1 MLLCA
6 TFRNFILKLGEAVV
20 SQRRIP
26 TDVIDQIRSDVNIL
40 DIVGQYV
47 QLHRSGSNWFGL
59 CPFHTEK
66 TGSFSV
72 NEPKQFFHC
81 FSCGRGGNVFK
92 FLMEIEDLTFPEAVY
107 RTAELAGIE
116 LDAKYLPQNVAGAED
131 TQSETGKLKQL
142 YAQAGQLYH
151 HILVNTKLGQPALDH
166 LHERGL
172 SDELIA
178 EFQLGYA
185 PQAEI
190 LQAFFHEKKLD
201 DYQTLRKSGLFSE
214 REGEDLAERF
224 NDRIMFPIRDQ
235 TGSIIAF
242 SGRLLTPDKKLPKYL
257 NSPEG
262 ILFNKRKVLFNFD
275 KAKKTIRHESKV
287 YLFEGFMDVLAAWRA
302 GIKNGVASMG
312 TSLTSEQIYLL
323 EQTASKLY
331 ICYDGDLPGRKA
343 TKRALELIAP
353 LSKFE
358 LGAILLPEK
367 LDPDEYVRK
376 YGPENFKDFVTSH
389 ERTELEFYLEYF
401 RVGRNLE
408 TESDQLAY
416 ITDVLEKVAQVKD
429 PLARDL
435 TLNRLAKEFELDKNN
450 LTSQLQAL
458 MQQVQSEQLKQDQAN
473 SLKRSD
479 KVVYST
485 QQRQEKKR
493 YSSAEQA
500 ERLLL
505 YRLLHEHDVFLRI
518 KGLAD
523 FSFIHEEYETIFL
536 LADGYFDRY
545 SEYESASF
553 LDFLKDEHLRQ
564 IIISLELGD
573 YGEVNEQ
580 EISDCLAFIMQHSPL
595 EEQIKVVKTKL
606 EQAKRLGDAK
616 AIMEQTTKLI
626 ELLKKKQTEKS
637 II

>member
-1 MLLCA
+1 M
-6 TFRNFILKLGEAVV
+6 V

-131 TQSETGKLKQL
+131 TQSETGKLKRL

-151 HILVNTKLGQPALDH
+151 HILVNTKLGQPALDY

-353 LSKFE
+353 LSEFE

-493 YSSAEQA
+493 YSPAEQA

-616 AIMEQTTKLI
+616 VIMEQTTKLI

>member
-1 MLLCA
+1 M
-6 TFRNFILKLGEAVV
+6 V

-26 TDVIDQIRSDVNIL
+26 TDVIDQIRADVNIL

-47 QLHRSGSNWFGL
+47 QLHRSGSNWYGL

-131 TQSETGKLKQL
+131 TQSETGKLKRL

-493 YSSAEQA
+493 YSPAEQA

-616 AIMEQTTKLI
+616 VIMEQTTKLI

>member
-1 MLLCA
+1 M
-6 TFRNFILKLGEAVV
+6 V

-116 LDAKYLPQNVAGAED
+116 LDAKYLPQNAGAED
-131 TQSETGKLKQL
+131 TQSETGKLKRL

-151 HILVNTKLGQPALDH
+151 HILVNTKLGQPALDY

-493 YSSAEQA
+493 YSPAEQA

-536 LADGYFDRY
+536 LVDGYFDRY

-616 AIMEQTTKLI
+616 VIMEQTTKLI

>member
-1 MLLCA
+1 
-6 TFRNFILKLGEAVV
+6 
-20 SQRRIP
+20 
-26 TDVIDQIRSDVNIL
+26 
-40 DIVGQYV
+40 
-47 QLHRSGSNWFGL
+47 
-59 CPFHTEK
+59 
-66 TGSFSV
+66 
-72 NEPKQFFHC
+72 
-81 FSCGRGGNVFK
+81 
-92 FLMEIEDLTFPEAVY
+92 
-107 RTAELAGIE
+107 
-116 LDAKYLPQNVAGAED
+116 
-131 TQSETGKLKQL
+131 
-142 YAQAGQLYH
+142 
-151 HILVNTKLGQPALDH
+151 
-166 LHERGL
+166 
-172 SDELIA
+172 
-178 EFQLGYA
+178 
-185 PQAEI
+185 
-190 LQAFFHEKKLD
+190 
-201 DYQTLRKSGLFSE
+201 
-214 REGEDLAERF
+214 
-224 NDRIMFPIRDQ
+224 
-235 TGSIIAF
+235 
-242 SGRLLTPDKKLPKYL
+242 
-257 NSPEG
+257 
-262 ILFNKRKVLFNFD
+262 
-275 KAKKTIRHESKV
+275 
-287 YLFEGFMDVLAAWRA
+287 MDVLAAWRA

-358 LGAILLPEK
+358 LGTILLPEK

-401 RVGRNLE
+401 RAGRNLE

-416 ITDVLEKVAQVKD
+416 ITDVLERVAQVKD

-435 TLNRLAKEFELDKNN
+435 TINRLAKEFELDKNN

-493 YSSAEQA
+493 CTPAEQA

-523 FSFIHEEYETIFL
+523 FSFIHEDYETIFL

-573 YGEVNEQ
+573 YGESNEQ

-595 EEQIKVVKTKL
+595 EEQIKAVEAQL

>member
-1 MLLCA
+1 M
-6 TFRNFILKLGEAVV
+6 V

-107 RTAELAGIE
+107 RTAELSGIE
-116 LDAKYLPQNVAGAED
+116 LDAKYLPQNAGAED
-131 TQSETGKLKQL
+131 TQSETGKLKRL

-151 HILVNTKLGQPALDH
+151 HILVNTKLGQPALDY

-493 YSSAEQA
+493 YSPAEQA

-616 AIMEQTTKLI
+616 VIMEQTTKLI

>member
-1 MLLCA
+1 M
-6 TFRNFILKLGEAVV
+6 V

-131 TQSETGKLKQL
+131 TQSETGKLKRL

-151 HILVNTKLGQPALDH
+151 HILVNTKLGQPALDY

-408 TESDQLAY
+408 TESDQLEY

-493 YSSAEQA
+493 YSPAEQA

-616 AIMEQTTKLI
+616 VIMEQTTKLI

>member
-1 MLLCA
+1 M
-6 TFRNFILKLGEAVV
+6 V

-131 TQSETGKLKQL
+131 TQSETGKLKRL

-151 HILVNTKLGQPALDH
+151 HILVNTKLGQPALDY

-178 EFQLGYA
+178 EFKLGYA

-201 DYQTLRKSGLFSE
+201 DYQTLRKSRLFSE

-493 YSSAEQA
+493 YSPAEQA

-616 AIMEQTTKLI
+616 VIMEQTTKLI

>member
-1 MLLCA
+1 M
-6 TFRNFILKLGEAVV
+6 V

-131 TQSETGKLKQL
+131 TQSETGKLKRL

-151 HILVNTKLGQPALDH
+151 HILVNTKLGQPALDY

-178 EFQLGYA
+178 EFKLGYA

-493 YSSAEQA
+493 YSPAEQA

-616 AIMEQTTKLI
+616 VIMEQTTKLI

-637 II
+637 IM

>member
-1 MLLCA
+1 M
-6 TFRNFILKLGEAVV
+6 V

-353 LSKFE
+353 LSKFD

>member
-1 MLLCA
+1 M
-6 TFRNFILKLGEAVV
+6 V

-59 CPFHTEK
+59 CPYHTKK

-131 TQSETGKLKQL
+131 TQSETGKLKRL

-151 HILVNTKLGQPALDH
+151 HILVNTKLGQPALDY

-493 YSSAEQA
+493 YSPAEQA

-505 YRLLHEHDVFLRI
+505 YRLLHEHDVFFFFF
-518 KGLAD
+518 GLAD

-616 AIMEQTTKLI
+616 VIMEQTTKLI

>member
-1 MLLCA
+1 M
-6 TFRNFILKLGEAVV
+6 V

-116 LDAKYLPQNVAGAED
+116 LDAKYLPQNIAGTED
-131 TQSETGKLKQL
+131 TQSETGRLKQL
-142 YAQAGQLYH
+142 YTQAGQLYH
-151 HILVNTKLGQPALDH
+151 HILVNTKLGQSALDY

-224 NDRIMFPIRDQ
+224 NDRIMFPIRNQ
-235 TGSIIAF
+235 TGQIIAF

-262 ILFNKRKVLFNFD
+262 SLFNKRKVLFNFD

-312 TSLTSEQIYLL
+312 TSLTNEQIYLL

-401 RVGRNLE
+401 RSGRNLE

-493 YSSAEQA
+493 YTPTEQA

-505 YRLLHEHDVFLRI
+505 YRLLHEHDIFLRI

-523 FSFIHEEYETIFL
+523 FSFIHEDYETIFL

-573 YGEVNEQ
+573 YGEANEQ

-595 EEQIKVVKTKL
+595 EEQIKAVETKL

>member
-1 MLLCA
+1 M
-6 TFRNFILKLGEAVV
+6 V

-131 TQSETGKLKQL
+131 TQSETGKLKRL

-151 HILVNTKLGQPALDH
+151 HILVNTKLGQPALDY

-493 YSSAEQA
+493 YSPAEQA

-616 AIMEQTTKLI
+616 VIMEQTTKLI

>member
-1 MLLCA
+1 M
-6 TFRNFILKLGEAVV
+6 V

-131 TQSETGKLKQL
+131 TQSETGKLKRL

-151 HILVNTKLGQPALDH
+151 HILVNTKLGQPALDY

-242 SGRLLTPDKKLPKYL
+242 SGRLLPPDKKLPKYL

-493 YSSAEQA
+493 YSPAEQA

-616 AIMEQTTKLI
+616 VIMEQTTKLI

>member
-1 MLLCA
+1 M
-6 TFRNFILKLGEAVV
+6 V

-40 DIVGQYV
+40 DIIGQYV

-116 LDAKYLPQNVAGAED
+116 LDAKYLPQNIAGAED
-131 TQSETGKLKQL
+131 TQSETGRLKQL

-151 HILVNTKLGQPALDH
+151 HILVNTKLGQPALDY

-190 LQAFFHEKKLD
+190 LQAFFHEKKLN

-214 REGEDLAERF
+214 REGENLAERF
-224 NDRIMFPIRDQ
+224 NDRIMFPIRNQ
-235 TGSIIAF
+235 TGQIIAF

-358 LGAILLPEK
+358 LGTILLPEK

-401 RVGRNLE
+401 RAGRNLE

-416 ITDVLEKVAQVKD
+416 ITDVLERVAQVKD

-435 TLNRLAKEFELDKNN
+435 TINRLAKEFELDKNN

-493 YSSAEQA
+493 YTPAEQA

-523 FSFIHEEYETIFL
+523 FSFIHEDYETIFL

-573 YGEVNEQ
+573 YGESNEQ

-595 EEQIKVVKTKL
+595 EEQIKAVEAQL

>member
-1 MLLCA
+1 M
-6 TFRNFILKLGEAVV
+6 V

-131 TQSETGKLKQL
+131 TQSETGKLKRL

-185 PQAEI
+185 PQAES

-331 ICYDGDLPGRKA
+331 ICYDGDFPGRKA

-479 KVVYST
+479 KLVYST

-493 YSSAEQA
+493 YSPAEQA

-616 AIMEQTTKLI
+616 VIMEQTTKLI

>member
-1 MLLCA
+1 M
-6 TFRNFILKLGEAVV
+6 
-20 SQRRIP
+20 
-26 TDVIDQIRSDVNIL
+26 IDQIRSDVNIL

-116 LDAKYLPQNVAGAED
+116 LDAKYLPQNAGAED
-131 TQSETGKLKQL
+131 TQSETGKLKRL

-151 HILVNTKLGQPALDH
+151 HILVNTKLGKPALDY

-224 NDRIMFPIRDQ
+224 NDRIMFPIKDQ

-493 YSSAEQA
+493 YSPAEQA

-595 EEQIKVVKTKL
+595 EEQIKVVKTQL

>member
-1 MLLCA
+1 M
-6 TFRNFILKLGEAVV
+6 V

-40 DIVGQYV
+40 DIIGQYV

-116 LDAKYLPQNVAGAED
+116 LDAKYLPQNIAGAED
-131 TQSETGKLKQL
+131 TQSETGRLKQL

-151 HILVNTKLGQPALDH
+151 HILVNTKLGQPALYY

-214 REGEDLAERF
+214 REGENLAERF
-224 NDRIMFPIRDQ
+224 NDRIMFPIRNQ
-235 TGSIIAF
+235 TGQIIAF

-358 LGAILLPEK
+358 LGTILLPEK

-401 RVGRNLE
+401 RAGRNLE

-435 TLNRLAKEFELDKNN
+435 TINRLAKEFELDKNN

-493 YSSAEQA
+493 YTPAEQA

-523 FSFIHEEYETIFL
+523 FSFIHEDYETIFL

-573 YGEVNEQ
+573 YGESNEQ

-595 EEQIKVVKTKL
+595 EEQIKAVEAQL

>member
-1 MLLCA
+1 M
-6 TFRNFILKLGEAVV
+6 V

-81 FSCGRGGNVFK
+81 FSCGSGGNVFK

-107 RTAELAGIE
+107 RTAELSGIE
-116 LDAKYLPQNVAGAED
+116 LDAKYLPQNAGAED
-131 TQSETGKLKQL
+131 TQSETGKLKRL

-151 HILVNTKLGQPALDH
+151 HILVNTKLGQPALDY

-493 YSSAEQA
+493 YSPAEQA

-616 AIMEQTTKLI
+616 VIMEQTTKLI

>member
-1 MLLCA
+1 M
-6 TFRNFILKLGEAVV
+6 V

-116 LDAKYLPQNVAGAED
+116 LDAKYLPQNAGAED
-131 TQSETGKLKQL
+131 TQSETGKLKRL

-493 YSSAEQA
+493 YSPAEQA

-616 AIMEQTTKLI
+616 VIMEQTTKLI

>member
-1 MLLCA
+1 M
-6 TFRNFILKLGEAVV
+6 V

-47 QLHRSGSNWFGL
+47 QLHRSVSNWFGL

-131 TQSETGKLKQL
+131 TQSETGKLKRL

-151 HILVNTKLGQPALDH
+151 HILVNTKLGQPALDY

-493 YSSAEQA
+493 YSPAEQA

-616 AIMEQTTKLI
+616 VIMEQTTKLI

>member
-1 MLLCA
+1 M
-6 TFRNFILKLGEAVV
+6 
-20 SQRRIP
+20 
-26 TDVIDQIRSDVNIL
+26 IDQIRSDVNIL
-40 DIVGQYV
+40 DIIGQYV

-116 LDAKYLPQNVAGAED
+116 LDAKYLPQNIAGAED
-131 TQSETGKLKQL
+131 TQSETGRLKQL

-151 HILVNTKLGQPALDH
+151 HILVNTKLGQPALYY

-214 REGEDLAERF
+214 REGENLAERF
-224 NDRIMFPIRDQ
+224 NDRIMFPIRNQ
-235 TGSIIAF
+235 TGQIIAF

-358 LGAILLPEK
+358 LGTILLPEK

-401 RVGRNLE
+401 RAGRNLE

-416 ITDVLEKVAQVKD
+416 ITDVLERVAQVKD

-435 TLNRLAKEFELDKNN
+435 TINRLAKEFELDKNN
-450 LTSQLQAL
+450 LTSQLQVL

-493 YSSAEQA
+493 YTPAEQA

-523 FSFIHEEYETIFL
+523 FSFIHEDYETIFL

-573 YGEVNEQ
+573 YGESNEQ

-595 EEQIKVVKTKL
+595 EEQIKAVEAQL

>member
-1 MLLCA
+1 M
-6 TFRNFILKLGEAVV
+6 V

-40 DIVGQYV
+40 DIIGQYV

-116 LDAKYLPQNVAGAED
+116 LDAKYLPQNIAGAED
-131 TQSETGKLKQL
+131 TQSETGRLKQL

-151 HILVNTKLGQPALDH
+151 HILVNTKLGQPALDY

-214 REGEDLAERF
+214 CEGENLAERF
-224 NDRIMFPIRDQ
+224 NDRIMFPIRNQ
-235 TGSIIAF
+235 TGQIIAF

-358 LGAILLPEK
+358 LGTILLPEK

-401 RVGRNLE
+401 RAGRNLE

-416 ITDVLEKVAQVKD
+416 ITDVLERVAQVKD

-435 TLNRLAKEFELDKNN
+435 TINRLAKEFELDKNN

-493 YSSAEQA
+493 YTPAEQA

-523 FSFIHEEYETIFL
+523 FSFIHEDYETIFL

-573 YGEVNEQ
+573 YGESNEQ

-595 EEQIKVVKTKL
+595 EEQIKAVEAQL

>member
-1 MLLCA
+1 M
-6 TFRNFILKLGEAVV
+6 V

-116 LDAKYLPQNVAGAED
+116 LDAKYLPQNAGAED
-131 TQSETGKLKQL
+131 TQSETGKLKRL

-151 HILVNTKLGQPALDH
+151 HILVNTKLGQPALDY

-224 NDRIMFPIRDQ
+224 NDRIMFPIKDQ

-473 SLKRSD
+473 SLNRSD

-493 YSSAEQA
+493 YSPAEQA

-595 EEQIKVVKTKL
+595 EEQIKVVKTQL

>member
-1 MLLCA
+1 M
-6 TFRNFILKLGEAVV
+6 
-20 SQRRIP
+20 
-26 TDVIDQIRSDVNIL
+26 IDQIRSDVNIL

-116 LDAKYLPQNVAGAED
+116 LDAKYLPQNVAGTED
-131 TQSETGKLKQL
+131 TQSETGRLKQL
-142 YAQAGQLYH
+142 YTQAGQLYH
-151 HILVNTKLGQPALDH
+151 HILVNTKLGQSALDY

-224 NDRIMFPIRDQ
+224 NDRIMFPIRNQ
-235 TGSIIAF
+235 TGQIIAF

-262 ILFNKRKVLFNFD
+262 SLFNKRKVLFNFD

-312 TSLTSEQIYLL
+312 TSLTNEQIYLL

-401 RVGRNLE
+401 RSGRNLE
-408 TESDQLAY
+408 SESDQLAY

-493 YSSAEQA
+493 YTPTEQA

-505 YRLLHEHDVFLRI
+505 YRLLHEHDIFLRI

-523 FSFIHEEYETIFL
+523 FSFIHEDYETIFL

-573 YGEVNEQ
+573 YGEANEQ

-595 EEQIKVVKTKL
+595 EEQIKAVETKL

>member
-1 MLLCA
+1 M
-6 TFRNFILKLGEAVV
+6 V

-131 TQSETGKLKQL
+131 TQSETGKLKRL

-151 HILVNTKLGQPALDH
+151 HILVNTKLGQPALDY

-353 LSKFE
+353 LSKFD

-493 YSSAEQA
+493 YSPAEQA

-616 AIMEQTTKLI
+616 VIMEQTTKLI

>member
-1 MLLCA
+1 M
-6 TFRNFILKLGEAVV
+6 V

-131 TQSETGKLKQL
+131 TQSETGKLKRL

-493 YSSAEQA
+493 YSPAEQA

-553 LDFLKDEHLRQ
+553 LDFLKDEYLRQ

-616 AIMEQTTKLI
+616 VIMEQTTKLI

>member
-1 MLLCA
+1 MV
-6 TFRNFILKLGEAVV
+6 R
-20 SQRRIP
+20 QRRIP

-116 LDAKYLPQNVAGAED
+116 LDAKYLPQNAAGAED
-131 TQSETGKLKQL
+131 TQSETGRLKQL

-151 HILVNTKLGQPALDH
+151 HILVNTKLGQPALDY

-185 PQAEI
+185 PQAEL

-214 REGEDLAERF
+214 RQGEELAERF
-224 NDRIMFPIRDQ
+224 NDRIMFPIRNQ
-235 TGSIIAF
+235 TGQIIAF

-389 ERTELEFYLEYF
+389 ESTELEFYLEYF
-401 RVGRNLE
+401 RAGRNLE

-493 YSSAEQA
+493 YTPAEQA

-523 FSFIHEEYETIFL
+523 FSFIHEDYETIFL

-573 YGEVNEQ
+573 YGESNEQ

-595 EEQIKVVKTKL
+595 EEQIKAVEAQL

>member
-1 MLLCA
+1 M
-6 TFRNFILKLGEAVV
+6 
-20 SQRRIP
+20 P

-116 LDAKYLPQNVAGAED
+116 LDAKYLPQNAAGTED
-131 TQSETGKLKQL
+131 TQSETGRLKQL

-151 HILVNTKLGQPALDH
+151 HILVNTKLGQPALDY

-185 PQAEI
+185 PQAEL

-214 REGEDLAERF
+214 RQGEELAERF
-224 NDRIMFPIRDQ
+224 NDRIMFPIRNQ
-235 TGSIIAF
+235 TGQIIAF

-401 RVGRNLE
+401 RAGRNLE

-493 YSSAEQA
+493 YTPAEQA

-523 FSFIHEEYETIFL
+523 FSFIHEDYETIFL

-564 IIISLELGD
+564 IIISLEMGD
-573 YGEVNEQ
+573 YGESNEQ

-595 EEQIKVVKTKL
+595 EEQIKAVEAQL

>member
-1 MLLCA
+1 M
-6 TFRNFILKLGEAVV
+6 V

-40 DIVGQYV
+40 DIIGQYV

-92 FLMEIEDLTFPEAVY
+92 FLMEIENLTFPEAVY

-116 LDAKYLPQNVAGAED
+116 LDAKYLPQNIAGAED
-131 TQSETGKLKQL
+131 TQSETGRLKQL

-151 HILVNTKLGQPALDH
+151 HILVNTKLGQPALDY

-190 LQAFFHEKKLD
+190 LQAFFHEKKLN

-214 REGEDLAERF
+214 REGENLAERF
-224 NDRIMFPIRDQ
+224 NDRIMFPIRNQ
-235 TGSIIAF
+235 TGQIIAF

-358 LGAILLPEK
+358 LGTILLPEK

-401 RVGRNLE
+401 RAGRNLE

-416 ITDVLEKVAQVKD
+416 ITDVLERVAQVKD

-435 TLNRLAKEFELDKNN
+435 TINRLAKEFELDKNN

-493 YSSAEQA
+493 YTPAEQA

-523 FSFIHEEYETIFL
+523 FSFIHEDYETIFL

-573 YGEVNEQ
+573 YGESNEQ

-595 EEQIKVVKTKL
+595 EEQIKAVEAQL

>member
-1 MLLCA
+1 M
-6 TFRNFILKLGEAVV
+6 V

-131 TQSETGKLKQL
+131 TQSETGKLKRL

-151 HILVNTKLGQPALDH
+151 HILVNTKLGQPALDY

-493 YSSAEQA
+493 YSPAEQA

-616 AIMEQTTKLI
+616 VIMEQTTKLI
-626 ELLKKKQTEKS
+626 EKKKKKQTEKS

>member
-1 MLLCA
+1 M
-6 TFRNFILKLGEAVV
+6 V

-131 TQSETGKLKQL
+131 TQSETGKLKRL

-151 HILVNTKLGQPALDH
+151 HILVNTKLGQPALDY

-493 YSSAEQA
+493 YSPAEQA

-580 EISDCLAFIMQHSPL
+580 DISDCLAFIMQHSPL

-616 AIMEQTTKLI
+616 VIMEQTTKLI

>member
-1 MLLCA
+1 M
-6 TFRNFILKLGEAVV
+6 V

-131 TQSETGKLKQL
+131 TQSETGKLKRL

-151 HILVNTKLGQPALDH
+151 HILVNTKLGQPALDY
-166 LHERGL
+166 LYERGL

-493 YSSAEQA
+493 YSPAEQA

-616 AIMEQTTKLI
+616 VIMEQTTKLI

>member
-1 MLLCA
+1 M
-6 TFRNFILKLGEAVV
+6 
-20 SQRRIP
+20 
-26 TDVIDQIRSDVNIL
+26 IDQIRSDVNIL
-40 DIVGQYV
+40 DIIGQYV

-116 LDAKYLPQNVAGAED
+116 LDAKYLPQNIAGAED
-131 TQSETGKLKQL
+131 TQSETGRLKQL

-151 HILVNTKLGQPALDH
+151 HILVNTKLGQPALDY

-190 LQAFFHEKKLD
+190 LQAFFHEKKLN

-214 REGEDLAERF
+214 REGENLAERF
-224 NDRIMFPIRDQ
+224 NDRIMFPIRNQ
-235 TGSIIAF
+235 TGQIIAF

-358 LGAILLPEK
+358 LGTILLPEK

-401 RVGRNLE
+401 RAGRNLE

-416 ITDVLEKVAQVKD
+416 ITDVLERVAQVKD

-435 TLNRLAKEFELDKNN
+435 TINRLAKEFELDKNN

-493 YSSAEQA
+493 YTPAEQA

-523 FSFIHEEYETIFL
+523 FSFIHEDYETIFL

-573 YGEVNEQ
+573 YGESNEQ

-595 EEQIKVVKTKL
+595 EEQIKAVEAQL

>member
-1 MLLCA
+1 M
-6 TFRNFILKLGEAVV
+6 
-20 SQRRIP
+20 
-26 TDVIDQIRSDVNIL
+26 IDQIRSDVNIL

-116 LDAKYLPQNVAGAED
+116 LDSKYLPQNVAGTED
-131 TQSETGKLKQL
+131 TQSETGRLKQL

-151 HILVNTKLGQPALDH
+151 HILVNTKLGQPALDY

-214 REGEDLAERF
+214 REGENLAERF
-224 NDRIMFPIRDQ
+224 NDRIMFPIRNQ
-235 TGSIIAF
+235 TGQIIAF

-358 LGAILLPEK
+358 LGTILLPEK

-401 RVGRNLE
+401 RAGRNLE

-435 TLNRLAKEFELDKNN
+435 TINRLAKEFELDKNN

-493 YSSAEQA
+493 YTPAEQA

-523 FSFIHEEYETIFL
+523 FSFIHEDYETIFL

-553 LDFLKDEHLRQ
+553 LDFLKDGHLRQ

-573 YGEVNEQ
+573 YGESNEQ

-595 EEQIKVVKTKL
+595 EEQIKAVENQL

>member
-1 MLLCA
+1 M
-6 TFRNFILKLGEAVV
+6 V

-131 TQSETGKLKQL
+131 TQSETGKLKRL

-151 HILVNTKLGQPALDH
+151 HILVNTKLGQPALDY

-242 SGRLLTPDKKLPKYL
+242 SGRLLIPDKKLPKYL

-493 YSSAEQA
+493 YSPAEQA

-616 AIMEQTTKLI
+616 VIMEQTTKLI

>member
-1 MLLCA
+1 
-6 TFRNFILKLGEAVV
+6 VV

-131 TQSETGKLKQL
+131 TQSETGKLKRL

-151 HILVNTKLGQPALDH
+151 HILVNTKLGQPALDY

-493 YSSAEQA
+493 YSPAEQA

-616 AIMEQTTKLI
+616 VIMEQTTKLI

>member
-1 MLLCA
+1 M
-6 TFRNFILKLGEAVV
+6 V

-40 DIVGQYV
+40 DIIGQYV

-116 LDAKYLPQNVAGAED
+116 LDAKYLPQNIAGAED
-131 TQSETGKLKQL
+131 TQSETGRLKQL

-151 HILVNTKLGQPALDH
+151 HILVNTKLGQPALDY

-214 REGEDLAERF
+214 REGENLAERF
-224 NDRIMFPIRDQ
+224 NDRIMFPIRNQ
-235 TGSIIAF
+235 TGQIIAF

-353 LSKFE
+353 LSKFG
-358 LGAILLPEK
+358 LGTILLPEK

-401 RVGRNLE
+401 RAGRNLE

-416 ITDVLEKVAQVKD
+416 ITDVLERVAQVKD

-435 TLNRLAKEFELDKNN
+435 TINRLAKEFELDKNN

-493 YSSAEQA
+493 CTPAEQA

-523 FSFIHEEYETIFL
+523 FSFIHEDYETIFL

-573 YGEVNEQ
+573 YGESNEQ

-595 EEQIKVVKTKL
+595 EEQIKAVEAQL

>member
-1 MLLCA
+1 M
-6 TFRNFILKLGEAVV
+6 V

-131 TQSETGKLKQL
+131 TQSETGKLKRL

-151 HILVNTKLGQPALDH
+151 HILVNTKLGQPALDY

-178 EFQLGYA
+178 EFKLGYA

-493 YSSAEQA
+493 YSPAEQA

-580 EISDCLAFIMQHSPL
+580 EISDCLAFIMQHSLL

-616 AIMEQTTKLI
+616 VIMEQTTKLI

>member
-1 MLLCA
+1 M
-6 TFRNFILKLGEAVV
+6 V

-47 QLHRSGSNWFGL
+47 QLHRSGSNWFVL

-131 TQSETGKLKQL
+131 TQSETGKLKRL

-151 HILVNTKLGQPALDH
+151 HILVNTKLGQPALDY

-493 YSSAEQA
+493 YSPAEQA

-616 AIMEQTTKLI
+616 VIMEQTTKLI

>member
-1 MLLCA
+1 M
-6 TFRNFILKLGEAVV
+6 V

-131 TQSETGKLKQL
+131 TQSETGKLKRL

-151 HILVNTKLGQPALDH
+151 HILVNTKLGQPALDY

-493 YSSAEQA
+493 YSPAEQA

-580 EISDCLAFIMQHSPL
+580 ETSDCLAFIMQHSPL

-616 AIMEQTTKLI
+616 VIMEQTTKLI